1 MYGRISESPF
11 DFDTDSIRTMR
22 THSDFKFLRIPVG
35 ILHKTSEEKVPT
47 NGNDNAR
54 NTCHS
59 SPLASS
65 TRCLNLNTPACHRS
79 ASPSL
84 GDALLRHGIFHY
96 CYFSSTNVANTS
108 PVYFSPEYFRSRKG
122 EDMHVARIFCRLKWW
137 YNASVPASPDTRRII
152 CNYVVR
158 RVKC

>member
-79 ASPSL
+79 ASPSR
-84 GDALLRHGIFHY
+84 ASPAR
-96 CYFSSTNVANTS
+96 YFSLLL
-108 PVYFSPEYFRSRKG
+108 F
-122 EDMHVARIFCRLKWW
+122 L
-137 YNASVPASPDTRRII
+137 
-152 CNYVVR
+152 
-158 RVKC
+158 